1 MVFLW
6 AVQNSTRSIS
16 FRVWMHDADLCR
28 TRPSHTHTRCESS
41 SSSLQTI
48 RVNWIN
54 FGNTHGSVIDFFFF
68 STIRFLCFL
77 SYCFVSYRFS
87 RFVPFWKRSSPL
99 CQIFYLY
106 REGWLH
112 RCFSLSLAAHIPFC
126 WLILSFVYKF
136 WILCNALL
144 TLKML
149 KRMLIYTERAII

>member
-28 TRPSHTHTRCESS
+28 ARPSHTHTRCE

-68 STIRFLCFL
+68 STIRFFVFPSILVRFIPFL
-77 SYCFVSYRFS
+77 LFCSILE
-87 RFVPFWKRSSPL
+87 RSSPL

-112 RCFSLSLAAHIPFC
+112 RSFSLSCCAHFVLLAHSVFC
-126 WLILSFVYKF
+126 LHVLDLMQCSF
-136 WILCNALL
+136 N
-144 TLKML
+144 TQML